1 MLLPTMPSISTQTD
15 AEIVARAGAGERA
28 AYTILMKR
36 YNQRLF
42 RVAWAVTKSRA
53 EAEDVVQESWVVAF
67 QRLDQV
73 ADSSRF
79 GAWLT
84 RVVVNEA
91 LRRRRIDRRHEEL
104 GEDEEAQPMSDEH
117 SPEKLA
123 AQSELRPVLERAL
136 MSLPESLRT
145 VFVLREV
152 EGMSVA
158 DVAAALSIAEGTVKT
173 RAFRARELLRH
184 RISSWSDSAMHGVL
198 QFAGDRCTEL
208 AARVLSRLKIPSH
221 ERD

>member
-1 MLLPTMPSISTQTD
+1 
-15 AEIVARAGAGERA
+15 
-28 AYTILMKR
+28 
-36 YNQRLF
+36 
-42 RVAWAVTKSRA
+42 
-53 EAEDVVQESWVVAF
+53 
-67 QRLDQV
+67 
-73 ADSSRF
+73 
-79 GAWLT
+79 
-84 RVVVNEA
+84 
-91 LRRRRIDRRHEEL
+91 
-104 GEDEEAQPMSDEH
+104 
-117 SPEKLA
+117 
-123 AQSELRPVLERAL
+123 
-136 MSLPESLRT
+136 

-184 RISSWSDSAMHGVL
+184 RISDWSDSAMHGVL